1 MAKRYL
7 IETFGCQMNFHDSE
21 RMAGLLES
29 AGYEP
34 ADTSAEADVIV
45 LNTCTVREK
54 AEDKVYSRIGE
65 LRQDA
70 QALGRQPVLAVTGC
84 LAQQEGAVMF
94 RKSPFIDVVIGTQA
108 EKRLPILV
116 AEAGLTGTRQIDLNP
131 YDDVS
136 FPLGMTQRAD
146 PIKAYVTIIEGCND
160 FCAFCVVPYTRGH
173 ERMRPKADILAEVTE
188 AAHSGHREVQL
199 LGQIVNHYQAPDDPA
214 CDFAGLL
221 EAVDAIP
228 GVDRIRFA
236 SPHPRHVT
244 LRLVEA
250 IASLPHVCKH
260 IHLPVQSGSTRILT
274 AMRRRH
280 TREDFLELVGRLKAR
295 VPEIRLSTDM
305 IVGFPGET
313 DADFAETL
321 SLTEAVGFHSMFS
334 FKYSERP
341 NTLAAKRLPDE
352 VPEDEKTRRLTELQ
366 ARQTDIQ
373 QALHQQ
379 TVGQS
384 VEVLVDSISR
394 RRETE
399 LSGRT
404 TGNTVV
410 NFPGDPA
417 QLGALVLVRI
427 ERAGAHSL
435 WGRQATVESGLTPE
449 QAPPTL

>member
-1 MAKRYL
+1 
-7 IETFGCQMNFHDSE
+7 
-21 RMAGLLES
+21 
-29 AGYEP
+29 
-34 ADTSAEADVIV
+34 
-45 LNTCTVREK
+45 
-54 AEDKVYSRIGE
+54 
-65 LRQDA
+65 
-70 QALGRQPVLAVTGC
+70 
-84 LAQQEGAVMF
+84 
-94 RKSPFIDVVIGTQA
+94 
-108 EKRLPILV
+108 
-116 AEAGLTGTRQIDLNP
+116 
-131 YDDVS
+131 
-136 FPLGMTQRAD
+136 
-146 PIKAYVTIIEGCND
+146 
-160 FCAFCVVPYTRGH
+160 
-173 ERMRPKADILAEVTE
+173 
-188 AAHSGHREVQL
+188 
-199 LGQIVNHYQAPDDPA
+199 
-214 CDFAGLL
+214 
-221 EAVDAIP
+221 VDAIP

-379 TVGQS
+379 TVGQP

>member
-34 ADTSAEADVIV
+34 AESPADADVIV

-65 LRQDA
+65 LRHDA
-70 QALGRQPVLAVTGC
+70 ESQGRQPVLAVTGC
-84 LAQQEGAVMF
+84 LAQQEGAVIF
-94 RKSPFIDVVIGTQA
+94 RKSPFVDVIIGTQA
-108 EKRLPILV
+108 EKRLPMLV
-116 AEAGLTGTRQIDLNP
+116 AEAGATGHRQIDINP

-136 FPLGMTQRAD
+136 FPLGVIQRAD
-146 PIKAYVTIIEGCND
+146 PVKAYVTIIEGCND

-173 ERMRPKADILAEVTE
+173 ERMRPKADILAEVAG
-188 AAHSGHREVQL
+188 AAAGGRREVQL

-221 EAVDAIP
+221 AAVDAVP

-244 LRLVEA
+244 PRLVEA
-250 IASLPHVCKH
+250 MAELPHVCNH
-260 IHLPVQSGSTRILT
+260 IHLPVQSGATRLLA

-280 TREDFLELVGRLKAR
+280 TREEYLELVEQLKAR
-295 VPEIRLSTDM
+295 VPGIQLSTDI

-313 DADFAETL
+313 EADFAGTL
-321 SLTEAVGFHSMFS
+321 SLAEAVGFHSMFS

-341 NTLAAKRLPDE
+341 NTLAARRLADD
-352 VPEDEKTRRLTELQ
+352 VPEAEKTRRLTILQ
-366 ARQTDIQ
+366 TRQAEIQ
-373 QALHQQ
+373 QALHQR

-410 NFPGDPA
+410 NFPGDPGL
-417 QLGALVLVRI
+417 LGALVSVRV

-435 WGRQATVESGLTPE
+435 WGRLVQDGPA
-449 QAPPTL
+449 

>member
-21 RMAGLLES
+21 RMAGLLEA
-29 AGYEP
+29 AGYEL
-34 ADTSAEADVIV
+34 ADVVAEADVIV

-65 LRQDA
+65 LRHDA
-70 QALGRQPVLAVTGC
+70 QSQGRQPVLAVTGC
-84 LAQQEGAVMF
+84 LAQQEGAAIF
-94 RKSPFIDVVIGTQA
+94 RKSPFVDVVIGAQA
-108 EKRLPILV
+108 EKRLPMLV
-116 AEAGLTGTRQIDLNP
+116 AEAGLTGARQIDINP

-136 FPLGMTQRAD
+136 FPLGMIQRID
-146 PIKAYVTIIEGCND
+146 PVKAYVTIIEGCND

-173 ERMRPKADILAEVTE
+173 ERMRLKADILAEIAE
-188 AAHSGHREVQL
+188 AVHSGRREIQL
-199 LGQIVNHYQAPDDPA
+199 LGQIVNHYQAPDDPD

-221 EAVDAIP
+221 AAVDSVP

-244 LRLVEA
+244 PRLVNA
-250 IASLPHVCKH
+250 IAALPHVCKH
-260 IHLPVQSGSTRILT
+260 IHLPVQSGSTRVLA

-280 TREDFLELVGRLKAR
+280 TREEFLDLVRQLKAR
-295 VPEIRLSTDM
+295 VPGIQLSTDM

-313 DADFAETL
+313 DADFAETC
-321 SLTEAVGFHSMFS
+321 SLVDAVGFHSMFS

-341 NTLAAKRLPDE
+341 NTLAVKRLPDD
-352 VPEDEKTRRLTELQ
+352 VPEDEKTRRLTALQ
-366 ARQTDIQ
+366 ARQAEIQ
-373 QALHQQ
+373 QALHEQV
-379 TVGQS
+379 VGRT

-410 NFPGDPA
+410 NFPGEPGL
-417 QLGALVLVRI
+417 LGALAQVRI

-435 WGRQATVESGLTPE
+435 WGRLTDTTP
-449 QAPPTL
+449 A